1 MPEIYHIIKSLA
13 MPLCLAS
20 ALISVGIKD
29 IKIFKRYFDYDADDE
44 KSSKMEEKIEH
55 RLLHKKNIP
64 IEIRKDFQLH
74 VNINRIVSL
83 FRPREPEDVEDEDEQ
98 EEYLDE
104 ENEEQP

>member
-64 IEIRKDFQLH
+64 IEIRKDF
-74 VNINRIVSL
+74 
-83 FRPREPEDVEDEDEQ
+83 
-98 EEYLDE
+98 
-104 ENEEQP
+104 